1 MINEQRF
8 RLKKNGEPNC
18 NCFCRHP
25 ELIENYDKA
34 VADETQTWD
43 CHHRREDTFSQ
54 KELIERDEYYDV
66 EPEALIFLTK
76 AEHCKIDSYCK
87 RHGEAQ
93 INRKDQSKK
102 VLCVETG
109 ETFESMM
116 DAERKTGIDHG
127 NISKVCKEKYKTTGG
142 FHWKFL

>member
-8 RLKKNGEPNC
+8 RLKKNGEPNSK
-18 NCFCRHP
+18 CFCRHP
-25 ELIENYDKA
+25 ELIENYELA
-34 VADETQTWD
+34 VADKTQTWD

-66 EPEALIFLTK
+66 LPEDLIFLTHK
-76 AEHCKIDSYCK
+76 EHCKIDSFCK
-87 RHGEAQ
+87 RNSEAMK
-93 INRKDQSKK
+93 NHKALSKK

-109 ETFESMM
+109 EFFDSVR

-127 NISKVCKEKYKTTGG
+127 NISKVCKGKYKTTGG